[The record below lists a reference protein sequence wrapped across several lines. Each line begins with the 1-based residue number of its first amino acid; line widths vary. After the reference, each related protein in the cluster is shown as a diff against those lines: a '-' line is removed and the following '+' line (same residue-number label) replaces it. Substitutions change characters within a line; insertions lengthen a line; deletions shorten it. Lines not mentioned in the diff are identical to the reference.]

1 MEERKEEEDEA
12 KDLSMHLMHQKG
24 LGKRDNGEGRG
35 GVAGSGRQGS
45 GGSTDKQPTS
55 TKS

>member
-1 MEERKEEEDEA
+1 
-12 KDLSMHLMHQKG
+12 MHLMHQKG